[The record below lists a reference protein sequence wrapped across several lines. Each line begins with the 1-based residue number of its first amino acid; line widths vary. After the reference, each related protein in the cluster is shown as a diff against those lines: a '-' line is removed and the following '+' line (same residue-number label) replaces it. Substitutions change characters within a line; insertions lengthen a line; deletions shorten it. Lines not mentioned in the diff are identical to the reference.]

1 MFKRLKRQ
9 CCEANLLLPR
19 LGLVLYTFGNVS
31 CADRKRGV
39 FAIKPSGVEYAK
51 LKPEDIVI
59 VDFDG
64 NVVDGELRPSSDTPT
79 HAVLYREF
87 PEIGGVVHTHSVYA
101 TGWAQALRDIPIFG
115 TTHADHLPTA
125 VPCTEWMSDERIAGD
140 YELETGRQI
149 VDCFR
154 QRQLNPEEV
163 EMALVGGHGPFT
175 WGKNAEK
182 AVYNA
187 RVLEELAR
195 MAQVTVTVNPEAK
208 TLKPAIIDRHYRRK
222 HGKDA
227 YYGQQ

>member
-9 CCEANLLLPR
+9 CCEANLQLPR

-39 FAIKPSGVEYAK
+39 FAIKPSGVEYAE

>member
-1 MFKRLKRQ
+1 MFIQ
-9 CCEANLLLPR
+9 CV
-19 LGLVLYTFGNVS
+19 LVIAELNSDDAPSAFSSQTPFPSRSPTESPKTQLRESRSDPTVVPSSQAENHPVVP
-31 CADRKRGV
+31 D
-39 FAIKPSGVEYAK
+39 IKPSGFKTPMKVEAT
-51 LKPEDIVI
+51 V
-59 VDFDG
+59 
-64 NVVDGELRPSSDTPT
+64 NVERNTT
-79 HAVLYREF
+79 K
-87 PEIGGVVHTHSVYA
+87 
-101 TGWAQALRDIPIFG
+101 GWAQALRDIPIFG